1 MKMGPRLRSSKSN
14 TGRAVIAVVG
24 GAIMDLVYET
34 TRMPDVDESLDA
46 LSLAYKPGGKGS
58 NTAIAIYRGCHN
70 KTTPETGVAAPAAQE
85 NGFSTG
91 DMDKKEP
98 EIKVYLNTAI
108 GNDQFGTTLKKN
120 LETNGIDTS
129 GIRQHSNDQT
139 GTCAVFVEKYSGNSR
154 DIGYPGANTNWQP
167 KYQDPVECL
176 AGGNKPDLII
186 THLEKKRET
195 VEAVLNTASKN
206 GVETLL
212 NPSPVYYL
220 LAPIYKTVTHLLINK
235 KEAAELAG
243 IPEKELESE
252 EKLLEACE
260 NFMEQ
265 GAKHVVITLGAKG
278 TFYAT
283 EGDHGM
289 VPAVKNVKVK
299 DATGA
304 G

>member
-91 DMDKKEP
+91 DMNKKEP

-129 GIRQHSNDQT
+129 GIRQHSNDLT

-167 KYQDPVECL
+167 KYQDSVECL
-176 AGGNKPDLII
+176 AGGNKLDLII
-186 THLEKKRET
+186 THLENKRET

-220 LAPIYKTVTHLLINK
+220 IYLRPSTK
-235 KEAAELAG
+235 
-243 IPEKELESE
+243 
-252 EKLLEACE
+252 
-260 NFMEQ
+260 Q
-265 GAKHVVITLGAKG
+265 
-278 TFYAT
+278 
-283 EGDHGM
+283 
-289 VPAVKNVKVK
+289 
-299 DATGA
+299 
-304 G
+304 

>member
-1 MKMGPRLRSSKSN
+1 MGKSN
-14 TGRAVIAVVG
+14 AGRAVIAVVG

-34 TRMPDVDESLDA
+34 TRMPELDESLDA
-46 LSLAYKPGGKGS
+46 LSLVYKPGGKGS

-70 KTTPETGVAAPAAQE
+70 KPTSENGVAAPVTQE

-91 DMDKKEP
+91 DADKEET
-98 EIKVYLNTAI
+98 EIKVYLNTAV
-108 GNDQFGTTLKKN
+108 GNDPFGEILKKN
-120 LETNGIDTS
+120 LETNGINTS

-139 GTCAVFVEKYSGNSR
+139 GTCSVFVEKYSGNSR
-154 DIGYPGANTNWQP
+154 DIGFPGANTNWQP
-167 KYQDPVECL
+167 KYHDSVECL
-176 AGGNKPDLII
+176 AGGNKPDLIV
-186 THLEKKRET
+186 THLENKRET

-212 NPSPVYYL
+212 NPSPVYDL
-220 LAPIYKTVTHLLINK
+220 PAPIYKTVTHLLINE
-235 KEAAELAG
+235 KEAAKLAG
-243 IPEKELESE
+243 KLEKELESE
-252 EKLLEACE
+252 KKLLEACE

-265 GAKHVVITLGAKG
+265 GVKHVVITLGAKG
-278 TFYAT
+278 AFYAT